1 MDGVARNFDVRQVV
15 IAGWTGRDREAV
27 EHHVAELEA
36 IGVRR
41 PSDDPVFLP
50 GRDDARSPPLPKI
63 DVVGRESSG
72 EAEFVLVSAADGIHV
87 GIGSDHTDRKVETYG
102 ITVSKQMCPKP
113 IGPELWRLADVEP
126 HWDTLMIRSHV
137 TRSGQPGALP
147 GGTGDEDA
155 GAARSPGKVSR
166 FAGGPA
172 ARDGH
177 VLRDAAGHGR
187 DRGRET
193 GSRSNCSIR
202 SATSVCIT
210 TTASGASRS
219 PIEQSRRG

>member
-1 MDGVARNFDVRQVV
+1 MHAVRFRVDGVARNFDVRQVV

-41 PSDDPVFLP
+41 PSAIPCFYRVGTMLVTT
-50 GRDDARSPPLPKI
+50 AAEV

-72 EAEFVLVSAADGIHV
+72 EAEFVLVSAADGIHI

-113 IGPELWRLADVEP
+113 IGPDLWRLADVEP

-137 TRSGQPGALP
+137 TRSGSRVLYQEGPVTRMLAPRDLL
-147 GGTGDEDA
+147 A
-155 GAARSPGKVSR
+155 KVSR
-166 FAGGPA
+166 FARGPA

-177 VLRDAAGHGR
+177 VLRDPAGLGR
-187 DRGRET
+187 DRGWGQLRGRT
-193 GSRSNCSIR
+193 ARSGPQP
-202 SATSVCIT
+202 AP
-210 TTASGASRS
+210 A
-219 PIEQSRRG
+219 P

>member
-1 MDGVARNFDVRQVV
+1 MHAVRFRVDGVARNFDVRQVV

-41 PSDDPVFLP
+41 PSAIPCFYRVGTMLVTT
-50 GRDDARSPPLPKI
+50 AAEV

-72 EAEFVLVSAADGIHV
+72 EAEFVLVSAADGIHI

-113 IGPELWRLADVEP
+113 IGPDLWRLADVEP

-137 TRSGQPGALP
+137 TLSGSRVLYQEVPVTRMLAPRDLLARFPDSPGVLPPGTVMFCGTLPALGEIA
-147 GGTGDEDA
+147 GGDRFEVELLDPVRNQRLHHGY
-155 GAARSPGKVSR
+155 AARS
-166 FAGGPA
+166 
-172 ARDGH
+172 
-177 VLRDAAGHGR
+177 L
-187 DRGRET
+187 
-193 GSRSNCSIR
+193 
-202 SATSVCIT
+202 
-210 TTASGASRS
+210 
-219 PIEQSRRG
+219 PIAD